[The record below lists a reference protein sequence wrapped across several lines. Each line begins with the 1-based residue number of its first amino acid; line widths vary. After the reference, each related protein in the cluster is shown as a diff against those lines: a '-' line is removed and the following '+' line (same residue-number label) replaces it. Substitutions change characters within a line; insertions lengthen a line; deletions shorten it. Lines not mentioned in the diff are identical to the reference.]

1 MKMENKYGGNK
12 YQEHSMVKF
21 LIYKPIAVLMT
32 TLGMLILGVFAFGFI
47 PVSLMPDIDIP
58 EITVQVTAKNMSARQ
73 VEDAI
78 VKNLRANLMQV
89 SHLKDIKSECS
100 GEHGIIRLTFN
111 QGTKIDYSFIEVNE
125 KIDRAMGS
133 FPRTIQRPKVI
144 KASITDIPVFYLSMT
159 LKDTKIEPEI
169 QNNPKQN
176 LFPVSQEYVDFSRF
190 VNQVIKKR
198 IEQVNEVAMVDVSG
212 LTFSEIL
219 IIPDKEKLN
228 ALGISLN
235 ELETAIKKYDL
246 EVGSLLIKDSQY
258 QYNVRLGSS
267 LKNIQEIENIYINK
281 SNRILQLKEIAKIIE
296 HPQKRTG
303 LVLSEGNE
311 AVAMAIIKQS
321 DARIGTLKESLN
333 KLIKQLN
340 KEYPTIDFSITRDQT
355 KLLDYAI
362 NNIKQSLL
370 WGILLAFAVMFLF
383 LKNVKSPLLIGIA
396 IPVSMVI
403 SLLFFHLLGISI
415 NIISLSG
422 LVLGIGLMIDNSII
436 VIDNIIQYQEKN
448 YSLSQSCILGTNEV
462 LKPLLTSALTT
473 CAVFLPLIFLS
484 GIAGALFYDQAMA
497 ITIGLFVSLLVSI
510 TLLPVLYRLFH
521 LKESIKKGKISRF
534 LEKTNTL
541 DYSAIYEKGFRWVMK
556 KQAISWTVFFFLLV
570 VALGL
575 FQILPKTQMPY
586 LTKTETLV
594 KIDWNEQINVEE
606 NKRRVLEI
614 LNPIKHDLLNNTA
627 LVGSQQFILDKDT
640 ESGASESTIYIRC
653 ESAKK
658 LKILVAEINNFIQ
671 LNYATA
677 RINYKDVDNI
687 FNLIFSDAQAPLVA
701 RLRSVENLGANQN
714 NQLKK
719 LWYQVQENLG
729 DLELKPIVWQEH
741 LTVVADQEKLM
752 TYGVA
757 PNALFTALKTAFN
770 EREIL
775 SIIDNQNFVPV
786 ILGGDSKRIQQVLSE
801 TTVQSKDSAIIHV
814 SNFIKVINT
823 QDIKTIVGGVEGA
836 FYPIELNVDT
846 ENVAATISTIKK
858 IVHANKW
865 YDVNFTGD
873 FFSNKELMDE
883 LKIVLLISLI
893 LLYFILA
900 SQFESFVLP
909 LIILLEVPLDLAG
922 SFLLLKLFGMSLN
935 LMSMIGIVVMSGII
949 INDSILKID
958 TIIQLQRS
966 GHSLIKA
973 LLVAGQ
979 RRLKPILM
987 TSLTTILALIPLLFS
1002 SGLGAELQAP
1012 LAISIIGGML
1022 LGTIVS
1028 LYFIPLCYYYIAKFI
1043 KSSNHIEQEVIEL
1056 TEQNR

>member
-1 MKMENKYGGNK
+1 
-12 YQEHSMVKF
+12 
-21 LIYKPIAVLMT
+21 
-32 TLGMLILGVFAFGFI
+32 
-47 PVSLMPDIDIP
+47 
-58 EITVQVTAKNMSARQ
+58 
-73 VEDAI
+73 
-78 VKNLRANLMQV
+78 
-89 SHLKDIKSECS
+89 
-100 GEHGIIRLTFN
+100 
-111 QGTKIDYSFIEVNE
+111 
-125 KIDRAMGS
+125 
-133 FPRTIQRPKVI
+133 
-144 KASITDIPVFYLSMT
+144 
-159 LKDTKIEPEI
+159 
-169 QNNPKQN
+169 
-176 LFPVSQEYVDFSRF
+176 
-190 VNQVIKKR
+190 
-198 IEQVNEVAMVDVSG
+198 
-212 LTFSEIL
+212 
-219 IIPDKEKLN
+219 
-228 ALGISLN
+228 
-235 ELETAIKKYDL
+235 
-246 EVGSLLIKDSQY
+246 
-258 QYNVRLGSS
+258 
-267 LKNIQEIENIYINK
+267 
-281 SNRILQLKEIAKIIE
+281 
-296 HPQKRTG
+296 
-303 LVLSEGNE
+303 
-311 AVAMAIIKQS
+311 
-321 DARIGTLKESLN
+321 
-333 KLIKQLN
+333 
-340 KEYPTIDFSITRDQT
+340 
-355 KLLDYAI
+355 
-362 NNIKQSLL
+362 
-370 WGILLAFAVMFLF
+370 
-383 LKNVKSPLLIGIA
+383 
-396 IPVSMVI
+396 
-403 SLLFFHLLGISI
+403 
-415 NIISLSG
+415 
-422 LVLGIGLMIDNSII
+422 
-436 VIDNIIQYQEKN
+436 
-448 YSLSQSCILGTNEV
+448 
-462 LKPLLTSALTT
+462 
-473 CAVFLPLIFLS
+473 
-484 GIAGALFYDQAMA
+484 
-497 ITIGLFVSLLVSI
+497 
-510 TLLPVLYRLFH
+510 
-521 LKESIKKGKISRF
+521 
-534 LEKTNTL
+534 
-541 DYSAIYEKGFRWVMK
+541 
-556 KQAISWTVFFFLLV
+556 
-570 VALGL
+570 
-575 FQILPKTQMPY
+575 
-586 LTKTETLV
+586 
-594 KIDWNEQINVEE
+594 
-606 NKRRVLEI
+606 
-614 LNPIKHDLLNNTA
+614 
-627 LVGSQQFILDKDT
+627 DT